1 MMILPLTS
9 FGFGVVAFVA
19 AVYNQIDYCGLL
31 IALCFCSTLHQ
42 ANFTDHTRY
51 FGGNIISKLDRLL
64 ARIITI
70 RCFYDSLFIDNP
82 LPIWISI
89 IYVIFI
95 YKLKVEPIGIYENK
109 IYYFHASIH
118 LVSQLGAIYTII
130 NK

>member
-1 MMILPLTS
+1 MILPLTS
-9 FGFGVVAFVA
+9 FGFGLVAFVA
-19 AVYNQIDYCGLL
+19 AVYNEINYCGLL

-42 ANFTDHTRY
+42 ANFTDSKRY
-51 FGGNIISKLDRLL
+51 FCGFIISKIDRFL
-64 ARIITI
+64 ARVITI

-89 IYVIFI
+89 IYVIVI
-95 YKLKVEPIGIYENK
+95 YKLKVEPMGIYVNK

-118 LVSQLGAIYTII
+118 LVSQLGALYTII